1 MARKKAV
8 WISYDFGLKGDYTG
22 LYTWL
27 DEHNAIE
34 CGHGI
39 AFLLWDTKDVE
50 HLTAEIEKNLKAS
63 VKLSKSDRIYVIWKE
78 PTHGKVKGH
87 FINGSRR
94 QSPWVG
100 YSSMA
105 NVTQNDSGE

>member
-1 MARKKAV
+1 MAKKKAV
-8 WISYDFGLKGDYTG
+8 WLSYDFGLKGDYTG

-39 AFLLWDTKDVE
+39 AFLHWETKDAA
-50 HLTAEIEKNLKAS
+50 HLTDEIENNLKES

-78 PTHGKVKGH
+78 PTKGKIKGN
-87 FINGSRR
+87 FINGARR

-100 YSSMA
+100 YS
-105 NVTQNDSGE
+105 NTNKIVQNDSGE